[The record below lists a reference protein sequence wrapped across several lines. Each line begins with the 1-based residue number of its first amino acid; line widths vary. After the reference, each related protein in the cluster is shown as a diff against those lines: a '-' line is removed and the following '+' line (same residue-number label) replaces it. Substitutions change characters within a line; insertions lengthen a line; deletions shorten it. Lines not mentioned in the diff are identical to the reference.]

1 MQGLLL
7 QIRSLWE
14 ILIKSKTIL
23 EELDWDAQSRLT
35 GLRWTTLVW
44 ERVKEP
50 LQKASVNDRGMMRLG
65 AGWCAGLGE

>member
-44 ERVKEP
+44 ERVKW
-50 LQKASVNDRGMMRLG
+50 RGVSGMR
-65 AGWCAGLGE
+65 CVTKRV